1 MKIKISD
8 IKINP
13 GRREAAP
20 QSVEEL
26 ARSIAE
32 VGLLNPITIDQGN
45 TLIAGLHRLEAAK
58 LLGWTEIECSVT
70 SMDGLQAEL
79 AEIDENIVRTGLSRQ
94 EMGEQLLRR
103 KEIYEMLHPETKAG
117 AAQAAGMNRAVGNNV
132 DCKMQTTSPS
142 FVRDTAA
149 KLGVHPSTV
158 ARQVQIAKNLTPKAK
173 EILRE
178 NTSVSKSELLK
189 LSRLEPGQQEEAAAM
204 LASHTIQSV
213 GEYTQNQ
220 REPEEE
226 TTPDAQAAE
235 IFMESFTRF
244 SQNMLIGIREYG
256 PAYGGTFALLSPE
269 QISEVQQQ
277 ADDLCAAIGE
287 LLERIRGEEN
297 S

>member
-1 MKIKISD
+1 MLVPIHEIKV
-8 IKINP
+8 KP
-13 GRREAAP
+13 GRRDVAWERLSVLE
-20 QSVEEL
+20 QSMAEL
-26 ARSIAE
+26 
-32 VGLLNPITIDQGN
+32 GLLHPILIDQDKN
-45 TLIAGLHRLEAAK
+45 LIAGLHRLEAAK
-58 LLGWTEIECSVT
+58 RLKWTEIECNVR
-70 SMDGLQAEL
+70 DFAKLQAEI
-79 AEIDENIVRTGLSRQ
+79 AEIDENIVRVALSPT
-94 EMGEQLLRR
+94 EMCDLFLYR
-103 KEIYEMLHPETKAG
+103 KELYEALHPETKAG

-142 FVRDTAA
+142 FVRDTAE

-226 TTPDAQAAE
+226 TTPDAQAAA

-244 SQNMLIGIREYG
+244 SQNVLIGIREYG

-277 ADDLCAAIGE
+277 ADDLCAAIRE
-287 LLERIRGEEN
+287 LLERIRGEED